1 MKKNMNKGEKIM
13 NEKNK
18 KNVKIGDKIRI
29 K

>member
-18 KNVKIGDKIRI
+18 KNVNIGDKIRI